1 MWGQPSVRGQR
12 SQYTGSRCTAELAP
26 FPRRRLTPDIPGIR
40 SLVLGMCVTL
50 PLVGLW
56 TPGTVNAQD
65 LADSVFAINNELIN
79 DTRLTSGLLV
89 AGPPEV
95 AREISIVDSA
105 MFDAA
110 NAASGSPYSPIAY
123 SGGSVA
129 GASVDLAALSAG
141 YTALS
146 GIFSNSI
153 WAGVPYPAVNPTE
166 LVGGSAAL
174 QTTVLNAINATYSTA
189 LNNLETIE
197 TPSIGTITASLALG
211 VAAGNANMVANGYT
225 VSGGVVT
232 PAYDTGPGGSF
243 TQIAAGITNPYVP
256 ANTNPGTY
264 IPPSTNPIAPAPG
277 NRVAMFPTWG
287 SVAPAGLTATQM
299 SGIEANVPPPFPL
312 TSAAYA
318 NNVLETECGGSG
330 TVLPTAIQNACAAA
344 GFSQETTAAAT
355 AALFWNDPGT
365 TYQPP
370 GHWLQ
375 ITDGLATS
383 QNLSTLQ
390 AARLGSLVGEALD
403 DAGIGAWDIKY
414 TYNLWRPI
422 TAIQNCSDWNPNFTT
437 CDPDWTSLIATP
449 PHPDYLAGHPAFS
462 GAAATVLEN
471 FFDTDDIPV
480 TSTSDAYCNGNGSSP
495 LRSSATGPIVA
506 CVVSAGSSIYA
517 YNGGATIY
525 TSFTSPTVNGC
536 VQIGG
541 TISIDINNNPV
552 SCTIGATTYAFNP
565 NQNTESSGTGCN
577 DIVNVGGSNDS
588 ALICPIT
595 ETFATISDASS
606 GPSGAEF
613 SRVVGGIHTPDA
625 VIQALALGNQVGQA
639 ISNENNLPEP
649 GAIGLLVTS
658 LGLLAGLRR
667 YVPTRAKRANAPRAR
682 GPGLIDESAG
692 TKA

>member
-1 MWGQPSVRGQR
+1 MWGQPSVRDQKFQFPRAWHG
-12 SQYTGSRCTAELAP
+12 A
-26 FPRRRLTPDIPGIR
+26 FPRRRPTPGIR
-40 SLVLGMCVTL
+40 LLFWAMCIAL
-50 PLVGLW
+50 PLVCFW
-56 TPGTVNAQD
+56 TPRTANAQD
-65 LADSVFAINNELIN
+65 LTDSIFAINNELLN

-89 AGPPEV
+89 AGPPEA

-123 SGGSVA
+123 SGGPVA

-153 WAGVPYPAVNPTE
+153 WAGVPYPAVNPTG
-166 LVGGSAAL
+166 LVGGSTAL
-174 QTTVLNAINATYSTA
+174 QTNVLNSINATYNTA
-189 LNNLETIE
+189 LNNLETAE
-197 TPSIGTITASLALG
+197 TPSNATITASLALG
-211 VAAGNANMVANGYT
+211 VAAGNANMAANGYT

-243 TQIAAGITNPYVP
+243 NQIAAGITSPYVP
-256 ANTNPGTY
+256 ANNNAGTY
-264 IPPSTNPIAPAPG
+264 IPPSTNPTAPAPG

-287 SVAPAGLTATQM
+287 TVAPAGLTATQM
-299 SGIEANVPPPFPL
+299 SGIEATVPPPPPL

-318 NNVLETECGGSG
+318 QNVLETECSGSG
-330 TVLPTAIQNACAAA
+330 TTLPTAIQNACAAA
-344 GFSQETTAAAT
+344 GFSQETTAAAK

-365 TYQPP
+365 TFQPP

-375 ITDGLATS
+375 ITDSLASS

-390 AARLGSLVGEALD
+390 AARLGSLVGEAVD

-414 TYNLWRPI
+414 QYNLWRPI
-422 TAIQNCSDWNPNFTT
+422 TAIQDCSNWNPNFTT
-437 CDPDWTSLIATP
+437 CDPSWTSLIATP

-462 GAAATVLEN
+462 GAAATVLAN
-471 FFDTDDIPV
+471 FFDTDNIPV

-495 LRSSATGPIVA
+495 LRSGATGPIVA
-506 CVVSAGSSIYA
+506 CIVPAGSSIYA

-525 TSFTSPTVNGC
+525 TSYTSPTVNGC
-536 VQIGG
+536 VQAGG
-541 TISIDINNNPV
+541 TIAVDINDNPV

-565 NQNTESSGTGCN
+565 TQNTDSSGTGCN

-613 SRVVGGIHTPDA
+613 SRVVGGIHTPVA
-625 VIQALALGNQVGQA
+625 VIQALALGDQVGQA

-649 GAIGLLVTS
+649 GAIGLLATS

-667 YVPTRAKRANAPRAR
+667 YLPARAKRANTPEAQRR
-682 GPGLIDESAG
+682 GLVDHSAG
-692 TKA
+692 TNA